1 MDVKDAYDNPVIPVT
16 HEDYKNKKKYNNV
29 LELQTDRAQN
39 NVEPNDIL
47 KKQQEAFLKKKNNL
61 DIEKSNNVAFEL
73 AKQEEKVR
81 VNNELFWSKIKL
93 LK

>member
-1 MDVKDAYDNPVIPVT
+1 M
-16 HEDYKNKKKYNNV
+16 EDLFCSKCGS
-29 LELQTDRAQN
+29 
-39 NVEPNDIL
+39 IMS
-47 KKQQEAFLKKKNNL
+47 L